1 MLYVRL
7 LLLIFCLYAVSAC
20 SSRQGTET
28 MDTQPV
34 VFESELS
41 CVCPDSAGNFL
52 IKDASFIG
60 KDSAGD
66 PIWRP

>member
-1 MLYVRL
+1 MTKAPTKPTFRNCYKTTDFAPSSMDGV
-7 LLLIFCLYAVSAC
+7 IDYEKSAADLFTDP
-20 SSRQGTET
+20 SS
-28 MDTQPV
+28 
-34 VFESELS
+34 
-41 CVCPDSAGNFL
+41 GNFL